1 MKIKHPHLRCNRC
14 GRPLAGRK
22 LYYLVKAQ
30 ITSEPTVLEISE
42 EDLAKDHEAEI
53 RRLTESMAK
62 RDAQELEDEVYVLLD
77 YYLCV
82 GCKKAYVSEVR
93 RGPAKGRKN

>member
-1 MKIKHPHLRCNRC
+1 LNTSRHLRCNKC
-14 GRPLAGRK
+14 GKRLAGEK

-42 EDLAKDHEAEI
+42 EDLAKDQEAEI
-53 RRLTESMAK
+53 RSLRQAMAK

-77 YYLCV
+77 YYLCL
-82 GCKKAYVSEVR
+82 GCKKAYVSTVR
-93 RGPAKGRKN
+93 KGPGRAKA